1 MAEIPNLPISL
12 EADEEIRFPACE
24 RVAFGQIFYSPN
36 GKLRCAVL
44 DSFYLVGRHTAERIV
59 NGEALEDMEGAAALY
74 MFRHYLELAL
84 KSIVYCLRRLKTSQQ
99 NLPEK
104 DRRKVEPFHP
114 LTQFWKEIKND
125 CPQKVG
131 RKMWRAWDIVFV
143 DKCIAEFDLVDP
155 DGERFRY
162 STEKRYGVIL
172 RMGDNFVEVRCP
184 KGHKFQSGIDG
195 SLESTVTF
203 TCSQC
208 VDGKN
213 RGEFKVRDPLNPL
226 GISWTAL
233 LTAMEQT
240 HNVLE
245 AIDTYLVETYFENE
259 EWQEEMN
266 SW

>member
-1 MAEIPNLPISL
+1 MAEIPDLPISL
-12 EADEEIRFPACE
+12 EGGEELRFPACE
-24 RVAFGQIFYSPN
+24 RVAFEQIFYSPN

-44 DSFYLVGRHTAERIV
+44 DSFYLVGRHVAERIV

-84 KSIVYCLRRLKTSQQ
+84 KGIVYCLRRLKTSQK

-104 DRRKVEPFHP
+104 DRRKVEPLHP
-114 LTQFWKEIKND
+114 LTQFWTEIKND
-125 CPQKVG
+125 CPRKVG
-131 RKMWRAWDIVFV
+131 RKMWRAWDIAFV
-143 DKCIAEFDLVDP
+143 DKCVAEFDSVDP

-162 STEKRYGVIL
+162 SSEKRFGVAL
-172 RMGDNFVEVRCP
+172 RVGRDFVEVRCP
-184 KGHKFQSGIDG
+184 KGHKLQFGITG
-195 SLESTVTF
+195 QLESTVTF

-208 VDGKN
+208 CDGKN
-213 RGEFKVRDPLNPL
+213 HGEFKVRDSLNPL